1 MLLQYLY
8 VVLLLSNDERNDHYY
23 NILTKI
29 LLENMGKKSELI
41 KRIKL
46 VASDVDGVLTDGGM
60 YYSSKGDIQKK
71 FHARDGMGISILK
84 RNKIPTVIITKENN
98 EIVRKW
104 AAKMKVDRLFDGVK
118 NKETLIPKLCNLYKL
133 NKENIAYIGDDV
145 NDLEIMKKIG
155 FSVVPKDG
163 NLEVKKIAKHICKI
177 NGGEGVLREVCDLII
192 STKFGTRK
200 ILY

>member
-1 MLLQYLY
+1 M
-8 VVLLLSNDERNDHYY
+8 NKE
-23 NILTKI
+23 
-29 LLENMGKKSELI
+29 SEYI
-41 KRIKL
+41 KRIKI

-60 YYSSKGDIQKK
+60 YYSSKGDVQKK

-84 RNKIPTVIITKENN
+84 RNKIPTVIITKEKNN
-98 EIVRKW
+98 IVKKW
-104 AAKMKVDRLFDGVK
+104 TSKMNVDRLFDGIK
-118 NKETLIPKLCNLYKL
+118 NKEILIPKLCSLYNL

-163 NLEVKKIAKHICKI
+163 NLEVKKIANHICKS
-177 NGGEGVLREVCDLII
+177 NGGEGVLREICDLII

-200 ILY
+200 KLY